1 MTLDSAL
8 FAGSGDRTRTKLVV
22 LGDGA
27 SRSAGYQFWLSSLNF
42 IEHVSPR
49 SLMGS
54 EISRPL
60 PNSYASQV
68 QQITRLKRWYW
79 TRKPDAGFLL
89 LDYPATLLQ
98 ALVFDEWV
106 EARNEKIDVVI
117 GSIDS
122 KTCPEVHD
130 HYRKLGLL
138 QIHNFQFT
146 TP

>member
-1 MTLDSAL
+1 
-8 FAGSGDRTRTKLVV
+8 
-22 LGDGA
+22 
-27 SRSAGYQFWLSSLNF
+27 LNL
-42 IEHVSPR
+42 IEHVSLAR
-49 SLMGS
+49 SLLGS
-54 EISRPL
+54 EISRPAFAQTL
-60 PNSYASQV
+60 ANACCWF
-68 QQITRLKRWYW
+68 QQLTRVKRWFW
-79 TRKPDAGFLL
+79 SRKPDAGFVLL
-89 LDYPATLLQ
+89 RDYPATLLQ